1 VGTSNAPDCFEADW
15 ALVDNVSIREVLC
28 AADISGNGIVDAV
41 DLAAVLSSW
50 GNAPTG
56 KTNADINRDG
66 EINAIDLAEVLSS
79 WGACL

>member
-1 VGTSNAPDCFEADW
+1 V
-15 ALVDNVSIREVLC
+15 
-28 AADISGNGIVDAV
+28 VDAV

-66 EINAIDLAEVLSS
+66 EIDAIDLAEVLSS
-79 WGACL
+79 WGACP